1 MVDQQ
6 QPSRKVDPNFGESPQ
21 GELLRTLLL
30 RLYEKWSS
38 DGISLL

>member
-1 MVDQQ
+1 
-6 QPSRKVDPNFGESPQ
+6 
-21 GELLRTLLL
+21 LLRYWRPFSSQPYSPKCLE